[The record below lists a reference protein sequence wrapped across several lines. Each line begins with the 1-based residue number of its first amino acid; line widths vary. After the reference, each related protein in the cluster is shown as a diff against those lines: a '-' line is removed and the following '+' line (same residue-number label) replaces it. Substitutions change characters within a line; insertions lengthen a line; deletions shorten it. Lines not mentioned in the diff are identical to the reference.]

1 MANPV
6 MTSTLSN
13 GYLPKGRQPAM
24 TRSALINFSSGERNL
39 VKTLKRMSITQFF
52 LPSLVNLD
60 RLRKIT
66 VWPHDL
72 SNKSFFKSES
82 SKKSKTKIVFLN
94 WYYLLNFCLERL
106 RWSLTLIDFEWPN
119 KSKNIKCKI
128 CHLWSIGC
136 IFLILLTK

>member
-94 WYYLLNFCLERL
+94 
-106 RWSLTLIDFEWPN
+106 
-119 KSKNIKCKI
+119 
-128 CHLWSIGC
+128 
-136 IFLILLTK
+136 